1 MTLDDLIAQFREDSG
16 DDVGPEY
23 LWKDATVIRYLNE
36 AESEAAHR
44 AMLLQESADDAVCE
58 IAIVAGQAQYAIHPA
73 VIDIFSA
80 LFTRT
85 GATEP
90 EKLHITDVF
99 AADASERHVWRDM
112 VEQPTALFQNDT
124 HIRLNRKPATGG
136 VLRIECHRMPLVK
149 MEQAG
154 DRPEIAE
161 MHHRYLPY
169 WALYRAFSKPD
180 AETHDENR
188 AQLALGVFTAYF
200 GQRPEAYARR
210 WHQSDRIQEVKASW
224 L

>member
-1 MTLDDLIAQFREDSG
+1 MNLGELIEQFREDAG
-16 DDVGPEY
+16 DEVGPEY
-23 LWKDATVIRYLNE
+23 LWRDATVIRYLNE

-44 AMLLQESADDAVCE
+44 SMLLQESSNTAVCE
-58 IAIVAGQAQYAIHPA
+58 IAIQAGVSQYALHPA
-73 VIDIFSA
+73 VIDVFRA
-80 LFTRT
+80 RFTPT
-85 GATEP
+85 GATQP
-90 EKLHITDVF
+90 VDLHITDVF
-99 AADASERHVWRDM
+99 FADANDGTEWRDRT
-112 VEQPTALFQNDT
+112 EQPTAVFQNDT
-124 HIRLNRKPATGG
+124 HLRLNRKPETGG

-149 MEQAG
+149 MALPA
-154 DRPEIAE
+154 DTPEIAQ

-200 GQRPEAYARR
+200 GQRPEANARR
-210 WHQSDRIQEVKASW
+210 WHQASRVQEVKASW